1 LLAVV
6 VSVEAAA
13 ASVSVLF
20 ASWKAAM
27 SAVNLN
33 VTIIT

>member
-20 ASWKAAM
+20 ASRKAVM